1 MEVLIV
7 GLGALG
13 TVFGCFLKNSGHS
26 VHALDTLEMVS
37 QMSEREVKV
46 TGIWGDHS
54 AHLDSVVARVDD
66 LDVQPDLII
75 ITVKSFDTE
84 QVAAGLKSAVK
95 ANTRVILAQNGY
107 GNYESAQ
114 LHIPKENL
122 IVGRVIFGAETLAP
136 GQSKV
141 TVIADDVIL
150 GSPDGSI
157 AEAEVG
163 DLARLINDAG
173 VPCRA
178 SSDVM
183 KYMWG
188 KIIYNSAL
196 NSLGAILEVNYGKLA
211 AMDESYQTM
220 NQVIHEIFA
229 VLKAMN
235 EVILWPDA
243 ENYIKDFYTK
253 LVPPTANHHPSML
266 QDIQRGRRTE
276 IDALNG
282 AVCRLGG
289 IYGVPTPVNE
299 TITRLVKAKELLV
312 RGL

>member
-1 MEVLIV
+1 MEILIV

-37 QMSEREVKV
+37 KLSEREVQV
-46 TGIWGDHS
+46 TGIWGDHT
-54 AHLDSVVARVDD
+54 AQLDSVVDRVDD
-66 LDVQPDLII
+66 LRVQFDLVI

-84 QVAAGLKSAVK
+84 QVASIVK
-95 ANTRVILAQNGY
+95 PVLSHKTRVVLAQNGY

-122 IVGRVIFGAETLAP
+122 IVGRVIFGAETLGP
-136 GQSKV
+136 GRSKV

-157 AEAEVG
+157 AG
-163 DLARLINDAG
+163 DDVECLARLINEAG
-173 VPCRA
+173 IPCRA
-178 SSDVM
+178 SAEVM

-220 NQVIHEIFA
+220 NQVIYEIFS
-229 VLKAMN
+229 VLKGMK
-235 EVILWPDA
+235 EEILWLDA
-243 ENYIKDFYTK
+243 EAYIKDFYTK

-282 AVCRLGG
+282 AVCRLGKK
-289 IYGVPTPVNE
+289 YGVPTPVNE
-299 TITRLVKAKELLV
+299 TITRLVKAKERLV